1 MRTFLWLG
9 VNRTIE
15 DPCLYHVKIFLRTI
29 KIFSPLII
37 SLLEIFIVKW
47 GLVTKLLHWGIIISS
62 EHSRV
67 IIRRQPARKY
77 YLPRSDWGGEWKWC
91 IGKPFS
97 IFLMISRQIM
107 SRVCLNTKIMSQ
119 PSCLRQSIWFRH
131 IDIVELVLDCES
143 LDDFEIELNCYQFD
157 SRVTPVSHTDRLDA
171 IILNIVMWWHCL
183 ANISHVP
190 CCLSTI
196 KSQTWEIVRA
206 PEFYFSELYDR
217 PISGGDSGIHPDI
230 NNWNTE
236 TVGLHCDQ
244 I

>member
-1 MRTFLWLG
+1 MTRTFWWLG

-119 PSCLRQSIWFRH
+119 PSCLRQSKWFRH

-143 LDDFEIELNCYQFD
+143 LDDFENWTKLLSVWFSCHACFTYRQTGCNYIKYCD
-157 SRVTPVSHTDRLDA
+157 VVTL
-171 IILNIVMWWHCL
+171 
-183 ANISHVP
+183 P
-190 CCLSTI
+190 C
-196 KSQTWEIVRA
+196 
-206 PEFYFSELYDR
+206 
-217 PISGGDSGIHPDI
+217 
-230 NNWNTE
+230 
-236 TVGLHCDQ
+236 
-244 I
+244 